1 MPIPAEASAAIGSQ
15 VRRRLSRSGS
25 ASEPGTLAPA
35 PRKIGGQGGVGRTAS
50 AGIAVG
56 KLGELDASG
65 ASASEEGKGG
75 EEEKSAGYEVDAKVG
90 NKVLE

>member
-1 MPIPAEASAAIGSQ
+1 M
-15 VRRRLSRSGS
+15 
-25 ASEPGTLAPA
+25 
-35 PRKIGGQGGVGRTAS
+35 GRTAS

-75 EEEKSAGYEVDAKVG
+75 EEEKNAGSEVDAKVG
-90 NKVLE
+90 SKGQE